1 MKQVEFTPRLLSN
14 LKPATN
20 GPHYEVADTLVSGL
34 RVRVG
39 SVAVPDGQ
47 HKGRAA
53 NISFILLARFPPAKN
68 PTRRVLGQ
76 FHRNESGMT
85 LQAAR
90 AMASNWKAAIR
101 AGVDPT
107 VPIAEDGSQEGDDG
121 TLEAVP
127 TTSVKD
133 ALDLYET
140 NKLALLQRGGSV
152 RRALDGR
159 EGILKELKD
168 HPVRSLTRADLA
180 QRVRDRAKVA
190 AISANRQLSYLKTF
204 LSWCVDEELMESN
217 VAETIKKPSAENE
230 RDRYHSLSELAE
242 IWHASGTLEYPF
254 GPLMRL
260 LITLPMRREEIAAM
274 KVAELFLGDDKRP
287 HDAEWVLPADR
298 TKKKNALRVPISALS
313 RSIIKAAIADP
324 DRPADSPFV
333 FTTTSKTSVS
343 GFSKAR
349 KRLDEAIDEARKK
362 VARDKGSEAEEM
374 PHWVLHDLRTTF
386 NTHAC
391 ERLGIDAAVAD
402 RILNHI
408 ATATRSKIMR
418 IYNRSELYEP
428 RKHALAAWANLLE
441 SEVINPKGKRGRKR
455 SVKGLWRD
463 CDHESEASALF
474 RRKQVKLAMIGVK
487 QRPGYG
493 EAKARSAVFPLAGE
507 EQVEDALP
515 VPRRNAGAVV
525 GKVDPCQAILQ
536 GDHDVQPRC
545 ARLPRIFRYRRQHGF
560 QCRCIHDHRGEDLGQ
575 MQVDDEILR
584 RQRIRHRYQQR
595 RGVRARIAFAHQ
607 HVGARQFHQPPDKP
621 GQPLGVGRHI
631 GEEPLPVG
639 RRHVR
644 PMILQQLDRAGNAGQ
659 RRLEFMADRRGE
671 VAQIAGT
678 LFQALRHLL
687 EIPIERPD
695 FDHLQRGV
703 TRRDPAA

>member
-455 SVKGLWRD
+455 SVKMLSKPSRRSRQPDG
-463 CDHESEASALF
+463 SAT
-474 RRKQVKLAMIGVK
+474 
-487 QRPGYG
+487 
-493 EAKARSAVFPLAGE
+493 
-507 EQVEDALP
+507 AL
-515 VPRRNAGAVV
+515 
-525 GKVDPCQAILQ
+525 
-536 GDHDVQPRC
+536 
-545 ARLPRIFRYRRQHGF
+545 
-560 QCRCIHDHRGEDLGQ
+560 
-575 MQVDDEILR
+575 
-584 RQRIRHRYQQR
+584 
-595 RGVRARIAFAHQ
+595 
-607 HVGARQFHQPPDKP
+607 
-621 GQPLGVGRHI
+621 
-631 GEEPLPVG
+631 
-639 RRHVR
+639 
-644 PMILQQLDRAGNAGQ
+644 
-659 RRLEFMADRRGE
+659 
-671 VAQIAGT
+671 
-678 LFQALRHLL
+678 
-687 EIPIERPD
+687 
-695 FDHLQRGV
+695 
-703 TRRDPAA
+703 